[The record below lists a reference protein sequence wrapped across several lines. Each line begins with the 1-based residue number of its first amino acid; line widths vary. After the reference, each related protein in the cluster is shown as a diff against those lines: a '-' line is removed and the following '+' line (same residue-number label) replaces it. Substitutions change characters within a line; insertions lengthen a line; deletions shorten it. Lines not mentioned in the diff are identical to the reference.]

1 MIMCK
6 TEHEKLFRK
15 NVKTIIFTSETSPNK
30 TLRLRE
36 KCGRD
41 MEYYVLLSNKVRG
54 QVLRAPTK
62 LLSWLGLLTAKI
74 SVFMTPVT
82 SFYICNQDPLL
93 TDIRF
98 LRKWLGMRLFWR
110 NSNKRVSEQLML
122 WPTNAG
128 NTMTFLTITTFN
140 QLQSK
145 PLVCMASPLLPRWAV
160 SQRNSLTFQAIPG
173 SDSGSTSACLWQ
185 WSEGTPP
192 AYLPCVQVW
201 SYFSHPQCINQCSCL
216 SFASLQCIAIAFRMP
231 MSVFSV
237 SFIDFNMFFKLSV
250 KPLSLRSIVLLLS
263 SAMFCGKNETLG

>member
-1 MIMCK
+1 MWEGHGILCSPVEQSQGASPPSPHQIAVMIRP
-6 TEHEKLFRK
+6 THRK
-15 NVKTIIFTSETSPNK
+15 NISFHDS
-30 TLRLRE
+30 
-36 KCGRD
+36 G
-41 MEYYVLLSNKVRG
+41 YVILYLQPRSATYG
-54 QVLRAPTK
+54 YP
-62 LLSWLGLLTAKI
+62 
-74 SVFMTPVT
+74 
-82 SFYICNQDPLL
+82 
-93 TDIRF
+93 F

-173 SDSGSTSACLWQ
+173 SDSGSTSSCLWQ
-185 WSEGTPP
+185 WSEGTPQ

-216 SFASLQCIAIAFRMP
+216 SFASLQCIAITFRMS

-237 SFIDFNMFFKLSV
+237 SVIDFNMFFMLSV

-263 SAMFCGKNETLG
+263 SAIFCGKNEILG